1 LIPPKI
7 FTVEEAVSYIR
18 DNELVEVTPK
28 EIRIRKKELD
38 SGMRRKIERD
48 AKNR

>member
-1 LIPPKI
+1 MDEKIVLIPPKI

-38 SGMRRKIERD
+38 TGARRK
-48 AKNR
+48 